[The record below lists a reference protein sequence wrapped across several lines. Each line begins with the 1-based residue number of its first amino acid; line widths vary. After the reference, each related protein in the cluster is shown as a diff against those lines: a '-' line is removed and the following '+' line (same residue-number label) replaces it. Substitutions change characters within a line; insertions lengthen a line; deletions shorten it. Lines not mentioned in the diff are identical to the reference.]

1 MADLARDLIK
11 TIIENNWIKNHLQ
24 LRSVHLAMALLH
36 LSHRSSDLFNL
47 ESLRINIR
55 NCTYFKT
62 GYIFQ
67 DRLHCALWPEKVAT
81 VTATV
86 TATVVGITWQSESS
100 MSHVRALWR

>member
-11 TIIENNWIKNHLQ
+11 TIIENIGSKIICSCVQCISPW
-24 LRSVHLAMALLH
+24 RYLH

-62 GYIFQ
+62 VVYIF
-67 DRLHCALWPEKVAT
+67 
-81 VTATV
+81 
-86 TATVVGITWQSESS
+86 
-100 MSHVRALWR
+100 